1 MSDNDY
7 DGADD
12 NDDIV
17 HYHDYPDDN
26 LVYNYNYRADHDHDG
41 GHYHNDIAHYHY
53 YRGDDHHQYGPS
65 HNIHNRGPLDDYL
78 YGSTDYDEHSPNDY
92 NRRSADDDPRAT
104 EDGHGSEL
112 ACADRYGSSVA
123 RWCHACW
130 ATTQAELRSR

>member
-7 DGADD
+7 DGADN

-78 YGSTDYDEHSPNDY
+78 YGFTDYDEHSPDDYDHRSDDND
-92 NRRSADDDPRAT
+92 DTITP
-104 EDGHGSEL
+104 EDGPGSRCL
-112 ACADRYGSSVA
+112 ACGGVDATGT
-123 RWCHACW
+123 RWCDDCRHEEHAI
-130 ATTQAELRSR
+130 